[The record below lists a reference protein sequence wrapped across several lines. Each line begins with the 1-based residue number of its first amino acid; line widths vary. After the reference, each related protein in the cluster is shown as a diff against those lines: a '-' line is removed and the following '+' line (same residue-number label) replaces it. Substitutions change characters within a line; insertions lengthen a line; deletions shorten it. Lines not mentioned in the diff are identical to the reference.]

1 MTESFYKHPD
11 SIVESL
17 QIGKG
22 TKIWAFSHVQSTSV
36 IGENCN
42 IGEGCFIENG
52 VKIGNNVVVKNNI
65 SIWEGVIIEDDVFLG
80 PNVVLTND
88 LFPRAKIFHS
98 SPGKILIKKG
108 ASIGANTTI
117 VCGITIGKYAMIG
130 AGAVVT
136 KNVPAYALFYGNPAR
151 FVSWICKCTNKLDF
165 DDETVCGCG
174 QKYKKIDNNSIK
186 PIKN

>member
-1 MTESFYKHPD
+1 MTESSYKHPNA
-11 SIVESL
+11 IVESL

-22 TKIWAFSHVQSTSV
+22 TKIWAFSHVQSRAV

-52 VKIGNNVVVKNNI
+52 VIIGNNVVVKNNI

-88 LFPRAKIFHS
+88 LFPRAKVFHS
-98 SPGKILIKKG
+98 LPVKITVKKG
-108 ASIGANTTI
+108 ASIGANATI
-117 VCGITIGKYAMIG
+117 VCGTTIGEYAMIG

-136 KNVPAYALFYGNPAR
+136 RDVPQYALVYGNPAR
-151 FVSWICKCTNKLDF
+151 FVSWICKCTKKLDF
-165 DDETVCGCG
+165 DDETVCDCG
-174 QKYKKIDNNSIK
+174 QKYKKINNNLIK
-186 PIKN
+186 PIKK